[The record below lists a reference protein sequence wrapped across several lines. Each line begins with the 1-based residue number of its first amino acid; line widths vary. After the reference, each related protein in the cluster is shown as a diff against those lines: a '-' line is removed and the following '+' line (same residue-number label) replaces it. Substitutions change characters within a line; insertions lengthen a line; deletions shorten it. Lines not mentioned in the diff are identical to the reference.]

1 VVQQADRVTIT
12 IRTTKE
18 LHRWLMAQAKKNNRS
33 LNQQIEWMLMQSRE
47 ADEPSQLLDELR
59 GPSISGQVA
68 QQR

>member
-59 GPSISGQVA
+59 KFLA
-68 QQR
+68 DARKK

>member
-12 IRTTKE
+12 IGTTKE

-59 GPSISGQVA
+59 KFLA
-68 QQR
+68 DARKK

>member
-1 VVQQADRVTIT
+1 MVQQADRVTIT
-12 IRTTKE
+12 IRTNKE

-59 GPSISGQVA
+59 KFLA
-68 QQR
+68 DARKK

>member
-47 ADEPSQLLDELR
+47 ANEPSQLLDELR
-59 GPSISGQVA
+59 KFLA
-68 QQR
+68 DARKK

>member
-1 VVQQADRVTIT
+1 MSALGRMTIT

-33 LNQQIEWMLMQSRE
+33 LNQRIEWMLMQSRE

-59 GPSISGQVA
+59 KFLA
-68 QQR
+68 DARKK

>member
-1 VVQQADRVTIT
+1 MVQQADRVTIT

-59 GPSISGQVA
+59 KFLA
-68 QQR
+68 DARKK